1 LTEISSN
8 GHGSRGKIRLV
19 RSRTWLVAALLFG
32 SGFCALVYQV
42 AWLRDFRLIFGA
54 STAASAAVLAIFI
67 GGLGVGGLLL
77 GPRADRHPRPLI
89 LYAQLELIVAA
100 SAAATPLLLAAVR
113 YIYLASGGSSGLGS
127 TIATIA
133 RVVLSAIV
141 LAVPTIAM
149 GGTLPAA
156 ARAATRDTDIR
167 RQDVAAV
174 YALNTLGAVLGSI
187 VATFWLL
194 EVIGT
199 RATIWAAAG
208 VNTLIALLAFVI
220 ARFTVRHTVRL
231 TASAKA
237 TAVKKP
243 DTTYETRNRR
253 DKGRKPPP
261 QHAAPEPAAPAHPAP
276 DTRHPPVWF
285 LLTASATVGFAFFLM
300 ELVWYR
306 LLAPLLGGSVFTFG
320 LVLAVALAGIGLG
333 GLVYALVADD
343 KPASLSGLGWTCLI
357 EAAVVAATY
366 ALGDRIAFLAA
377 TLLSIEITG
386 FGARIAGWTIVTVLV
401 VLPPAFVAGYQF
413 PLLIGLFGR
422 GREGVGAQ
430 IGRAYAANTF
440 GAIAGSLAGG
450 FGLLPWLSAT
460 GAWQLV
466 TIVLLV
472 LGATAVIL
480 SINAGWPEAGAPN
493 TSPRHYVRAQI
504 AGQVLVAL
512 LAILWISA
520 TGPTAAWRHSGIG
533 AGRVVPGQIFASR
546 NRFREWASLVRRGVV
561 WEGDGTE
568 SGVALVQ
575 NRTGYAFVVNGKS
588 DGSARDDAGTQVVSG
603 LVGALSHPNPR
614 RAFVIGL
621 GTGSTAGWLGVVPSI
636 DRVDVVEIE
645 PLILDVARAC
655 APVNRDVL
663 NNPKV
668 HITIGDAREMLLT
681 TRDRYDLIA
690 SEPSNPYRAGI
701 ASLFTQEYYRAAAD
715 RLTDDGVFVQ
725 WVQAYEI
732 DTPTLAAV
740 FPQVETWHTNPG
752 DLVLVAS
759 KQRRTYRAG
768 DFARRVAEEPF
779 KSALSSA
786 WRAIDVHGFLAHF
799 IANDSLARRI
809 ANAGNVELNTDDRNI
824 VEFRL
829 ARSVGIALATVA
841 DIRSAAR
848 AAGASRPPL
857 DDGEAVQWP
866 VVDTAWISYN
876 ASRGS
881 FQDTKSDGPP
891 NEQARQ
897 SALVQYYRNDD
908 LEGARRFWQQQPDNG
923 RDPTE
928 MSMLADITANTGLE
942 GAVPFIDRLR
952 EHRPGEADVMLAM
965 LRLTQSKTGDAAVAI
980 ESAVGQF
987 RADPWSMS
995 RYINHAVE
1003 IAGVLAR
1010 RDPSLARRMF
1020 AALEQPFA
1028 VLAGEESRLI
1038 ARAEITRH
1046 IDFPGLCGPAVGAL
1060 EPHVPWTDSF
1070 LRLRRDC
1077 YQAAGHPLLPVA
1089 ERDWND
1095 FLGNSSQPLVDP

>member
-1 LTEISSN
+1 
-8 GHGSRGKIRLV
+8 V
-19 RSRTWLVAALLFG
+19 RSRTWLIAALLFG

-77 GPRADRHPRPLI
+77 GPRADRHARPLI

-113 YIYLASGGSSGLGS
+113 YIYLASGGSAGLGS
-127 TIATIA
+127 PIATVA

-156 ARAATRDTDIR
+156 ARAATRDTDVR

-174 YALNTLGAVLGSI
+174 YALNTFGAVVGCI

-194 EVIGT
+194 EILGT

-208 VNTLIALLAFVI
+208 INTFIAVLALLV
-220 ARFTVRHTVRL
+220 ARFTVRL
-231 TASAKA
+231 QA
-237 TAVKKP
+237 
-243 DTTYETRNRR
+243 DTTYETEGRVTEVVSGFSRTKR
-253 DKGRKPPP
+253 ARKPS
-261 QHAAPEPAAPAHPAP
+261 HPAHPTPPAP
-276 DTRHPPVWF
+276 PALPALPALPAPVAF

-333 GLVYALVADD
+333 GLLYALVASDR
-343 KPASLSGLGWTCLI
+343 PPSLSGLGWTCLI
-357 EAAVVAATY
+357 EAAVVAATF
-366 ALGDRIAFLAA
+366 ALGDRLAFLAA
-377 TLLSIEITG
+377 TLLSIEITS
-386 FGARIAGWTIVTVLV
+386 FGARIAGWAIVTVIV
-401 VLPPAFVAGYQF
+401 VVPPALVAGYQF

-422 GREGVGAQ
+422 GREAVGEQ

-440 GAIAGSLAGG
+440 GAIVGSLAGG

-460 GAWQLV
+460 GAWRLV
-466 TIVLLV
+466 PIVLLV
-472 LGATAVIL
+472 LGATAVVL
-480 SINAGWPEAGAPN
+480 SIKGPAKAGPHVPGSHEPDSLVG
-493 TSPRHYVRAQI
+493 SGFSRIVI
-504 AGQVLVAL
+504 GQALVAL
-512 LAILWISA
+512 LAMLFLSA

-533 AGRVVPGQIFASR
+533 AGRVSPGQVFASP
-546 NRFREWASLVRRGVV
+546 NRFREWASLVRREIV

-568 SGVALVQ
+568 SGVALIHS
-575 NRTGYAFVVNGKS
+575 RSGYAFVVNGKS

-603 LVGALSHPNPR
+603 LLGALSHPNPR
-614 RAFVIGL
+614 SALVIGL

-636 DRVDVVEIE
+636 ERVDVVEIE

-668 HITIGDAREMLLT
+668 HITIGDARETLLT
-681 TRDRYDLIA
+681 TRDRYDVIA

-701 ASLFTQEYYRAAAD
+701 ASLFTQEYYRAAAA

-732 DTPTLAAV
+732 DTPTLRTIYATLATV
-740 FPQVETWHTNPG
+740 FPQIETWHTNPG

-759 KQRRTYRAG
+759 KQRRTYRAS
-768 DFARRVAEEPF
+768 DLARRIAQEPF

-786 WRAIDVHGFLAHF
+786 WRAIDIQGFLAHY
-799 IANDSLARRI
+799 IANDSLARQI
-809 ANAGNVELNTDDRNI
+809 ANAANVDLNTDDRNV

-829 ARSVGIALATVA
+829 GRSVGIALATVA
-841 DIRSAAR
+841 DIRRAAR

-857 DDGEAVQWP
+857 DDGALVQWP
-866 VVDTAWISYN
+866 AVDTGWISYN

-881 FQDTKSDGPP
+881 FLDTQGQGPP

-897 SALVQYYRNDD
+897 SALIQYYRSDD
-908 LEGARRFWQQQPDNG
+908 LEGARSFWQQQPDNG

-942 GAVPFIDRLR
+942 GAVPFIERLR
-952 EHRPGEADVMLAM
+952 EHRPGEADVMVAM
-965 LRLTQSKTGDAAVAI
+965 LRLTQMKPAEAAVAI
-980 ESAVGQF
+980 ESALAGF
-987 RADPWSMS
+987 RTDPWSMS
-995 RYINHAVE
+995 RYIDQAVN
-1003 IAGVLAR
+1003 IAGILAS
-1010 RDPSLARRMF
+1010 RDASLARRMF
-1020 AALEQPFA
+1020 AALEQPLA
-1028 VLAGEESRLI
+1028 VLTDEENRLI
-1038 ARAEITRH
+1038 TRAEITRT

-1060 EPHVPWTDSF
+1060 EPHVPWTESF

-1077 YQAAGHPLLPVA
+1077 YQAASHPLLSVA
-1089 ERDWND
+1089 ERDLD
-1095 FLGNSSQPLVDP
+1095 QFLGNSSQPLVGP